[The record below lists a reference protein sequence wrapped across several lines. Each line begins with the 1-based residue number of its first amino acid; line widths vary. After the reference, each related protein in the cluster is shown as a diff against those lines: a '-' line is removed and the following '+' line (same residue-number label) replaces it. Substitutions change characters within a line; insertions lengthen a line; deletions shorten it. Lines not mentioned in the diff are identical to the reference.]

1 MSLAGQGSGSKLPY
15 KEKMTCKGCK
25 WTGTSLRTHLIRS
38 KSPCKKL
45 YNLKALKKE
54 ADELNKSK
62 NAKRE
67 YERYHSSAE
76 ESQKKKAAVGRYRQ
90 EHPDELSLTLKRYY
104 KKKVAKKEAENLSL
118 EKPSQK
124 LAQEMIEEYQKA
136 IEKEENDKKCSIC
149 EKTFVLP
156 RVKERHMEHVHS
168 IEPSKFS
175 CDICEKAFKYKDN
188 LTRHMKEVH
197 GGEKLKC
204 EVCPATYNRQSD
216 LKQHIKDGWH
226 YMEYHCDLCD
236 KTLVCKSM
244 RSLIEHVIV
253 KQPET
258 EEEVNSHTFKMKW
271 TGIFVTCRAHKKGL
285 TVDGE
290 KGSLTSNSRKCDK
303 VRAHDRRMR
312 HKEKMI
318 NEGLSRANT
327 KARVKLELTK
337 REHEVTDGACIW
349 CNNSRP
355 TEKFCNSRYSRGNWV
370 RV

>member
-67 YERYHSSAE
+67 YERYHGSAD
-76 ESQKKKAAVGRYRQ
+76 ESQRKKAAVDRYRQ
-90 EHPDELSLTLKRYY
+90 DNRDKISLAMKGYY
-104 KKKVAKKEAENLSL
+104 KKKLAKKEAENLSQ

-124 LAQEMIEEYQKA
+124 LAQEMLDEYQKA
-136 IEKEENDKKCSIC
+136 FEKEENDKKCSIC